1 MLEIKKG
8 SLAAKVI
15 AIAVVIATPVASF
28 AASAGDIA
36 NNATS
41 SFNSIGVAI
50 QVFFALCAI
59 VLAGMAI
66 FTFIKYNKTDGQ
78 GAKLSTG
85 FIYVI
90 GAACLFYIT
99 SLIQTG
105 GDTVW
110 GNGGGDKS
118 RVQITR

>member
-1 MLEIKKG
+1 MIALKKINFGIKVAVA
-8 SLAAKVI
+8 SS
-15 AIAVVIATPVASF
+15 AIVLPAASF

-36 NNATS
+36 NNATN
-41 SFNSIGVAI
+41 SFNAIGVAF
-50 QVFFALCAI
+50 QVFFAMCAI
-59 VLAGMAI
+59 VLAGMAV
-66 FTFIKYNKTDGQ
+66 FTFIKYNRTDGQ

-99 SLIQTG
+99 SLITTG

-110 GNGGGDKS
+110 GNGGGDKT